1 MKTNKL
7 TSKAVKKTTQPS
19 PAKLTQEVKEKAFS
33 LGAHL
38 VGIAPISRMKNA
50 PPELNPK
57 RLLPKAKSL
66 ISMAYRINRGVQQ
79 AHLRGVRL
87 DLANFLEDLDYVSL
101 PIPANQYY
109 DIEKGLGE
117 ISHRHVA
124 MAAGIGRLGRGGF
137 LVTPQYGGAV
147 QLITVH

>member
-1 MKTNKL
+1 MKANNL

-57 RLLPKAKSL
+57 RLLPEAKSL
-66 ISMAYRINRGVQQ
+66 ISMAYRINR
-79 AHLRGVRL
+79 VRIDFPGTEQPAGL
-87 DLANFLEDLDYVSL
+87 LHTTPVPNAMWFA
-101 PIPANQYY
+101 IPRN
-109 DIEKGLGE
+109 
-117 ISHRHVA
+117 
-124 MAAGIGRLGRGGF
+124 
-137 LVTPQYGGAV
+137 
-147 QLITVH
+147 